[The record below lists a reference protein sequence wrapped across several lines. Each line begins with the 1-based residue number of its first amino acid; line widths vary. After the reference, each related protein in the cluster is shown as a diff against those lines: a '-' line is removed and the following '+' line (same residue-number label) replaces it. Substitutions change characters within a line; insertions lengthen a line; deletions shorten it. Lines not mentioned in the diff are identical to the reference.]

1 MLKTRIIT
9 GAGITVVLALVMLF
23 SHIPWVLSLTV
34 AALSVQAIYEF
45 YRATKLKDNK
55 AVYYISCAV
64 AVLLSVITIPHFKYI
79 VILFFIAAISLFAYL
94 MLNIGNLREIKSWI
108 VVCVAS
114 MIVIFFKCMTGIR
127 AMDGGLYLLGMTI
140 LVPVITDI
148 FAYFIGRSCG
158 KHKLAPVISPKKT
171 IEGSIGGTVYAVAIL
186 ALIST
191 ILKVTNV
198 LDVSYET
205 LILYVILASVVGQ
218 FGDLALSS
226 VKRIVGVKDYGNL
239 LPGHGGILDRF
250 DSLLFVL
257 PFTYLFFKLVGYIIC
272 LKEVL

>member
-34 AALSVQAIYEF
+34 AAFSVQAIYEF

-64 AVLLSVITIPHFKYI
+64 AVLLSAVTIPHFENI
-79 VILFFIAAISLFAYL
+79 VVLLFVAAISFFAYL
-94 MLNIGNLREIKSWI
+94 MLNVRTLKEVKPWICVCIATMI
-108 VVCVAS
+108 VV
-114 MIVIFFKCMTGIR
+114 FFKCMSSIR
-127 AMDGGLYLLGMTI
+127 AMDGGIYLLGMTI

-148 FAYFIGRSCG
+148 AAYFVGRGCG
-158 KHKLAPVISPKKT
+158 KHKLAPIISPKKT

-186 ALIST
+186 MLVAFILNATNILQVNYTALIIYLT
-191 ILKVTNV
+191 
-198 LDVSYET
+198 
-205 LILYVILASVVGQ
+205 LASVVGQ

-257 PFTYLFFKLVGYIIC
+257 PFTYLFC
-272 LKEVL
+272 LCAGPILI

>member
-55 AVYYISCAV
+55 VAYYISCSV
-64 AVLLSVITIPHFKYI
+64 AVLLSAVTIPYFEYI
-79 VILFFIAAISLFAYL
+79 VVLFFIAAISLFAYL
-94 MLNIGNLREIKSWI
+94 MLNIRTLKEVKAWLCVCITAMI
-108 VVCVAS
+108 VV
-114 MIVIFFKCMTGIR
+114 FFKCMSGVR
-127 AMDGGLYLLGMTI
+127 AMDGGIYLLGMTI
-140 LVPVITDI
+140 LVTVITDI
-148 FAYFIGRSCG
+148 AAYFVGRGCG

-171 IEGSIGGTVYAVAIL
+171 IEGSIGGMVYAVAIL
-186 ALIST
+186 VLVAF
-191 ILKVTNV
+191 ILNITNV
-198 LDVSYET
+198 LQVNYT
-205 LILYVILASVVGQ
+205 ALIIYLILVSIVGQ

-226 VKRIVGVKDYGNL
+226 VKRIVGIKDYGNF

-257 PFTYLFFKLVGYIIC
+257 PFTYLFFNLVGNII
-272 LKEVL
+272 V

>member
-23 SHIPWVLSLTV
+23 SHIPWVLIMTV

-45 YRATKLKDNK
+45 YRATKLKNNK

-64 AVLLSVITIPHFKYI
+64 AVLMSAVTIPHFKYI
-79 VILFFIAAISLFAYL
+79 VVLLFIAAISLFAYL
-94 MLNIGNLREIKSWI
+94 MLNVRTLKEVKPWLS
-108 VVCVAS
+108 VCIAA
-114 MIVIFFKCMTGIR
+114 MMVIFFKCMSCIREMNGGI
-127 AMDGGLYLLGMTI
+127 YLLGMTI

-148 FAYFIGRSCG
+148 AAYFVGRGCG
-158 KHKLAPVISPKKT
+158 KRKLAPIISPKKT

-186 ALIST
+186 MLVAF
-191 ILKVTNV
+191 ILNVTNV
-198 LDVSYET
+198 LQVNYT
-205 LILYVILASVVGQ
+205 ALIMYLLLASVVGQ

-257 PFTYLFFKLVGYIIC
+257 PFTYLFFNLVGNIII
-272 LKEVL
+272 

>member
-1 MLKTRIIT
+1 MLKTRILT
-9 GAGITVVLALVMLF
+9 GAGITVVLTLVILF
-23 SHIPWVLSLTV
+23 SHIPWVLSTV
-34 AALSVQAIYEF
+34 IACLSMQAIYEF
-45 YRATKLKDNK
+45 YRVVGLKNNKLLYG
-55 AVYYISCAV
+55 VSCV
-64 AVLLSVITIPHFKYI
+64 VSLLLSIVDIPGYDYI
-79 VILFFIAAISLFAYL
+79 VVALFVSAVSLFLYL
-94 MLNIGNLREIKSWI
+94 MLNVKTVTRIEPWMAI
-108 VVCVAS
+108 CVAVV
-114 MIVIFFKCMTGIR
+114 IVCFFKCMSGIR
-127 AMDGGLYLLGMTI
+127 AMDNGLYLLGMTV

-186 ALIST
+186 ALIAT
-191 ILKVTNV
+191 ILKATNV

-257 PFTYLFFKLVGYIIC
+257 PFTYLFC
-272 LKEVL
+272 LCAEPILI

>member
-1 MLKTRIIT
+1 MLKTRILT
-9 GAGITVVLALVMLF
+9 GAGITVVLTLVILF
-23 SHIPWVLSLTV
+23 SHIPWVLSTV
-34 AALSVQAIYEF
+34 IACLSMQAIYEF
-45 YRATKLKDNK
+45 YRVVGLKSNKLLYGVSCVVSLLLSIVDIPGYDYIVVALFVS
-55 AVYYISCAV
+55 AVSIFLYFMLNVKTLNRIEPWMAIYV
-64 AVLLSVITIPHFKYI
+64 AV
-79 VILFFIAAISLFAYL
+79 
-94 MLNIGNLREIKSWI
+94 
-108 VVCVAS
+108 
-114 MIVIFFKCMTGIR
+114 MIVCFFKCMTGIR
-127 AMDGGLYLLGMTI
+127 AMDKGVYLLGMTV

-148 FAYFIGRSCG
+148 FAYFIGRGCG

-171 IEGSIGGTVYAVAIL
+171 IEGSIGGTLYAVAIL
-186 ALIST
+186 ALIAT
-191 ILKVTNV
+191 ILKATNV

-257 PFTYLFFKLVGYIIC
+257 PFTYLFC
-272 LKEVL
+272 LCAEPILI

>member
-55 AVYYISCAV
+55 AVYFISCTV
-64 AVLLSVITIPHFKYI
+64 AILLSAVTIAHFEY
-79 VILFFIAAISLFAYL
+79 VVVLFFISAISLFAYL
-94 MLNIGNLREIKSWI
+94 MLNVRTIKEVKPWLSI
-108 VVCVAS
+108 CIAAI
-114 MIVIFFKCMTGIR
+114 IVIFFKCMSGIR
-127 AMDGGLYLLGMTI
+127 KMNGGIYLLGITI

-148 FAYFIGRSCG
+148 AAYFVGRSCG
-158 KHKLAPVISPKKT
+158 KHKLAPIISPKKT
-171 IEGSIGGTVYAVAIL
+171 IEGSIGGTVCAVAVIMPVAFIL
-186 ALIST
+186 NT
-191 ILKVTNV
+191 TNV
-198 LDVSYET
+198 LQVNYT
-205 LILYVILASVVGQ
+205 ALIIYLLLSSIIGQ

-226 VKRIVGVKDYGNL
+226 IKRIVGIKDYGNL

-257 PFTYLFFKLVGYIIC
+257 PFTYLFFSLVGNMII
-272 LKEVL
+272 

>member
-34 AALSVQAIYEF
+34 AVLSVQAIYEF

-55 AVYYISCAV
+55 AVYYISCTV
-64 AVLLSVITIPHFKYI
+64 AVLLSAVTIPHFENI
-79 VILFFIAAISLFAYL
+79 VVLFFIAAISLFIYL
-94 MLNIGNLREIKSWI
+94 MLNIGKLREIKPWMAVCIAAMII
-108 VVCVAS
+108 V
-114 MIVIFFKCMTGIR
+114 FFKCMSGIR
-127 AMDGGLYLLGMTI
+127 EMDGGIYLLGMTI

-148 FAYFIGRSCG
+148 AAYFVGRGCG

-171 IEGSIGGTVYAVAIL
+171 VEGSIGGTVFAVVIL
-186 ALIST
+186 MLVAFILNIINILQVNYTALI
-191 ILKVTNV
+191 IYL
-198 LDVSYET
+198 
-205 LILYVILASVVGQ
+205 ILASVIGQ

-257 PFTYLFFKLVGYIIC
+257 PFTYLFFNLVGNIII
-272 LKEVL
+272 

>member
-1 MLKTRIIT
+1 MLKTRILT
-9 GAGITVVLALVMLF
+9 GAGITVVLTLVILF

-55 AVYYISCAV
+55 VAYYISCAV
-64 AVLLSVITIPHFKYI
+64 AVLLSAVTIPHFEYI
-79 VILFFIAAISLFAYL
+79 VILVFIAAILLFTYL
-94 MLNIGNLREIKSWI
+94 MRNVRTLKEVKPWI
-108 VVCVAS
+108 AVCVAA
-114 MIVIFFKCMTGIR
+114 MIVVFFKCMFGIR
-127 AMDGGLYLLGMTI
+127 AMENGVYLLGMTI

-148 FAYFIGRSCG
+148 SAYFVGRGCG

-171 IEGSIGGTVYAVAIL
+171 VEGSIGGTVFAVVIL
-186 ALIST
+186 MLVAFILNIINILQVNYTALI
-191 ILKVTNV
+191 IYL
-198 LDVSYET
+198 
-205 LILYVILASVVGQ
+205 ILASVIGQ

-257 PFTYLFFKLVGYIIC
+257 PFTYLFFNLVENIII
-272 LKEVL
+272 

>member
-45 YRATKLKDNK
+45 YRATKLKNNK
-55 AVYYISCAV
+55 AVYYISCTV
-64 AVLLSVITIPHFKYI
+64 AVLLSVITIPHFENI
-79 VILFFIAAISLFAYL
+79 VVLFFIAAISLFIYL
-94 MLNIGNLREIKSWI
+94 MLNIGKLREIKPWMAVCIAAMII
-108 VVCVAS
+108 V
-114 MIVIFFKCMTGIR
+114 FFKCMSGIR
-127 AMDGGLYLLGMTI
+127 AMDKGVYLLGMTV

-148 FAYFIGRSCG
+148 FAYFIGRCCG

-186 ALIST
+186 MVVAF
-191 ILKVTNV
+191 ILNATHV
-198 LDVSYET
+198 LQVSYGMM
-205 LILYVILASVVGQ
+205 ILYLILASIVGQ

-226 VKRIVGVKDYGNL
+226 VKRIVGIKDYGNL

-257 PFTYLFFKLVGYIIC
+257 PFTYLFFTMVGNII
-272 LKEVL
+272 V

>member
-34 AALSVQAIYEF
+34 AALSVRAIYEF

-55 AVYYISCAV
+55 VAYYISCAV
-64 AVLLSVITIPHFKYI
+64 AVLLSAVTIPHFEYI
-79 VILFFIAAISLFAYL
+79 VVLFFIAAISLFAYL
-94 MLNIGNLREIKSWI
+94 MLNVRTLKEVKAWLSVCIAAMI
-108 VVCVAS
+108 VV
-114 MIVIFFKCMTGIR
+114 FFKCMSGVR
-127 AMDGGLYLLGMTI
+127 AMDGGIYLLGMTI

-148 FAYFIGRSCG
+148 AAYFVGRGCG

-171 IEGSIGGTVYAVAIL
+171 VEGSIGGMVYAVAIL
-186 ALIST
+186 MLVAF
-191 ILKVTNV
+191 ILNVTNV
-198 LDVSYET
+198 LQVNYT
-205 LILYVILASVVGQ
+205 ALIIYLILASIVGQ

-226 VKRIVGVKDYGNL
+226 VKRIVGIKDYGNL

-257 PFTYLFFKLVGYIIC
+257 PFTYLFFNLVGNII
-272 LKEVL
+272 V

>member
-1 MLKTRIIT
+1 MLKQRILT
-9 GAGITVVLALVMLF
+9 GAGITVVLSLVIIF
-23 SHIPWVLSLTV
+23 SHIPWVLGTLIV
-34 AALSVQAIYEF
+34 CLSTQAIYEL
-45 YRATKLKDNK
+45 YRAVGLKDNK
-55 AVYYISCAV
+55 PLYLTSCAV
-64 AVLLSVITIPHFKYI
+64 ALLFSIINIPGYEYI
-79 VILFFIAAISLFAYL
+79 VVIVFVSAVALFLYL
-94 MLNIGNLREIKSWI
+94 MLGVKTLRRIDTWMA
-108 VVCVAS
+108 VCIAV
-114 MIVIFFKCMTGIR
+114 MIVCSFKCMSGIR
-127 AMDGGLYLLGMTI
+127 AMDNGVYLLGMTV

-158 KHKLAPVISPKKT
+158 KHKLAPIISPKKT

-186 ALIST
+186 ALIAT
-191 ILKVTNV
+191 ILKATNV

-257 PFTYLFFKLVGYIIC
+257 PFTYLFC
-272 LKEVL
+272 LCAEPLAIL

>member
-1 MLKTRIIT
+1 MI
-9 GAGITVVLALVMLF
+9 F
-23 SHIPWVLSLTV
+23 SHIPWVLKLTV

-45 YRATKLKDNK
+45 YRATKLKDNEV
-55 AVYYISCAV
+55 VYYISCAV

-94 MLNIGNLREIKSWI
+94 MLNIGNLREIKPWI
-108 VVCVAS
+108 VVCVAA
-114 MIVIFFKCMTGIR
+114 MIVIFFKCITGIR
-127 AMDGGLYLLGMTI
+127 EMDGGIYLFGMTI

-148 FAYFIGRSCG
+148 SAYFVGRGCG
-158 KHKLAPVISPKKT
+158 KHKLAPVISPNKT

-186 ALIST
+186 MLVALI
-191 ILKVTNV
+191 LNATNV
-198 LDVSYET
+198 LQVNYT
-205 LILYVILASVVGQ
+205 ALIMYLILASIIGQ

-226 VKRIVGVKDYGNL
+226 IKRIVGVKDYGNL

-257 PFTYLFFKLVGYIIC
+257 PFTYLFFNLVENIII
-272 LKEVL
+272 

>member
-55 AVYYISCAV
+55 AAYYISCAV
-64 AVLLSVITIPHFKYI
+64 AVLLSVITIPHFEYT
-79 VILFFIAAISLFAYL
+79 VILFFIAAISLFAYIMRNVRTL
-94 MLNIGNLREIKSWI
+94 KEVKPWI
-108 VVCVAS
+108 AVCVAA
-114 MIVIFFKCMTGIR
+114 MIVVFFKCMSGFR
-127 AMDGGLYLLGMTI
+127 AMENGVYLLGMTI

-148 FAYFIGRSCG
+148 AAYFIGRGCG

-171 IEGSIGGTVYAVAIL
+171 VEGSIGGTVSAVAIL
-186 ALIST
+186 MLVAFILNVTNILQVNYIALIMY
-191 ILKVTNV
+191 L
-198 LDVSYET
+198 L
-205 LILYVILASVVGQ
+205 LASIVGQ

-257 PFTYLFFKLVGYIIC
+257 PFTYVFCILAGNII
-272 LKEVL
+272 V

>member
-9 GAGITVVLALVMLF
+9 GAGITVVLTLVMLF

-55 AVYYISCAV
+55 AAYYISCVV
-64 AVLLSVITIPHFKYI
+64 AVLLSVIIVPHFEYI
-79 VILFFIAAISLFAYL
+79 VVLFFVAAISLFAYL
-94 MLNIGNLREIKSWI
+94 MLNVRALKEVKPWFSVCIAAMI
-108 VVCVAS
+108 VV
-114 MIVIFFKCMTGIR
+114 FFKCMSGIR
-127 AMDGGLYLLGMTI
+127 EMDGGIFLLGMTI

-148 FAYFIGRSCG
+148 AAYFVGRGCG
-158 KHKLAPVISPKKT
+158 KHKLAPIISPKKT
-171 IEGSIGGTVYAVAIL
+171 VEGSIGGTVCAVGIL
-186 ALIST
+186 MLVALI
-191 ILKVTNV
+191 LNATNV
-198 LDVSYET
+198 LQIHYTALVIY
-205 LILYVILASVVGQ
+205 LISASVIGQ

-257 PFTYLFFKLVGYIIC
+257 PFTYLFFNLVRNIII
-272 LKEVL
+272 